1 MEGSQRHG
9 VFLGSMLLAYL
20 EGKGICMADY
30 AAQVWRVNARTHTV
44 TREAVPE
51 TWRRLGGRGLL
62 ARILLD
68 EVDARCDPLGPQ
80 NKLIF
85 APGLLVGHMLS
96 STDRI
101 SVGGKSPLTGGIKEA
116 NAGGRTGLH
125 MTHMGIFALI
135 IENLPE
141 VDGYWILHLSLNGA
155 NWEKADDFAGL
166 GVYATAPKLIARY
179 GDKVAIAMIGSGGE
193 MRLKSAG
200 IQNLEKDRV
209 PARIAARGG
218 LGAVMGSKGLKAIV
232 FDHAGGQKPPI
243 VDPEAFK
250 VAQKDY
256 TKAVME
262 HPQSIT
268 YRDYSTAAI
277 AAMCNTFAALTVKNF
292 SRGTFEHA
300 ENIGGDA
307 LREFTLTRGKP
318 SDPSHACMAGC
329 TIKCS
334 NIFGREDGKII
345 VSPLEYETIGLMGV
359 NLEIDSLDSIGR
371 LNWQVNDLG
380 LDSIEVGG
388 ALGVAAEAG
397 LMEWGDE
404 AGALKLIDE
413 IRKGTELGRILGN
426 GAVSVG
432 KAYNIERVPA
442 VKGQSMSGYEP
453 RSIKGTGVTYATTP
467 QGADH
472 TSGLTIRAQV
482 NHLDPNVQKDPSL
495 TAQLNMAGYDT
506 LGACIFAGFGYA
518 STPDL
523 VIKRLLK
530 ARYGWDDLPD
540 NALQALG
547 KETIKMEREF
557 NRRAGFTAKD
567 DRLPEWMTKEAIPE
581 NGAVFDVSEE
591 VLDHIFDGIE

>member
-1 MEGSQRHG
+1 MTEYKS
-9 VFLGSMLLAYL
+9 
-20 EGKGICMADY
+20 
-30 AAQVWRVNARTHTV
+30 QVWRVNVRLQTLKH
-44 TREAVPE
+44 EPVPDS
-51 TWRRLGGRGLL
+51 WKRLGGRGLL
-62 ARILLD
+62 TRILLD
-68 EVDARCDPLGPQ
+68 EVDATCDQLGSG

-125 MTHMGIFALI
+125 MTTMGIFALI
-135 IENLPE
+135 IEDQPE
-141 VDGYWILHLSLNGA
+141 EDGFWILHLSLADGGYA
-155 NWEKADDFAGL
+155 KWERADEVEGL
-166 GVYATAPKLIARY
+166 GVYATAPKLLAKY
-179 GDKVAIAMIGSGGE
+179 GDKVAIAMIGPGGE
-193 MRLKSAG
+193 MRMKAAG
-200 IQNLEKDRV
+200 IQNIDKDRV

-232 FDHAGGQKPPI
+232 FDNAGGQKPPI
-243 VDPEAFK
+243 VNPEAFK

-256 TKAVME
+256 TKSVME

-277 AAMCNTFAALTVKNF
+277 APMCQSFAALTARNF
-292 SRGTFEHA
+292 SHGTFDQVDQVD
-300 ENIGGDA
+300 GDA
-307 LREFTLTRGKP
+307 LREFTLKRGKP
-318 SDPSHACMAGC
+318 SDPAHACMAGC

-334 NIFGREDGKII
+334 NIFGGEDGKII
-345 VSPLEYETIGLMGV
+345 VSPLEYETIGLMGI
-359 NLEIDSLDSIGR
+359 NLEIASLDSIGR

-397 LMEWGDE
+397 LMRWGSEED
-404 AGALKLIDE
+404 ALKLIDE
-413 IRKGTELGRILGN
+413 IRKGTELGRVLGD
-426 GAVSVG
+426 GAVSTG
-432 KAYNIERVPA
+432 KKYNIGRVPA
-442 VKGQSMSGYEP
+442 VKGQAMSGYEP

-472 TSGLTIRAQV
+472 TAGLTIRAKID
-482 NHLDPNVQKDPSL
+482 HLDPTVQKDPSL

-518 STPDL
+518 ATPDF
-523 VIKRLLK
+523 VIKRLLQ
-530 ARYGWDDLPD
+530 ARYGWDDMPD
-540 NALQALG
+540 NVLHALG

-557 NRRAGFTAKD
+557 NRRAGFTKED
-567 DRLPEWMTKEAIPE
+567 DRLPKWMTEEALPE
-581 NGAVFDVSEE
+581 NGSVFDVSED